1 MLDNVGHSLDIGLDD
16 FDRLLGKEV
25 GTGIAGGENDKVEME
40 WASELMCD
48 IVSEKMVM
56 GIAFVF

>member
-40 WASELMCD
+40 WAGELMRD
-48 IVSEKMVM
+48 IV
-56 GIAFVF
+56 F